1 MYNDKEEPLNIN
13 NHKRQMSLRK
23 KKRINSTRK
32 KRDTTNKLFIKINL
46 ILIFVFIISICLMGF
61 YIYKKLNNLAE
72 VKLQII
78 EKKKEIDYETK
89 LKDVLK
95 DKIKKINSVL
105 DDKEKIVKD
114 INELYIHKEDELN
127 TKKRI
132 YENLKELYDK
142 TEAENLFSMSLDETI
157 NNLNQRIKYI
167 NKEKNLK

>member
-1 MYNDKEEPLNIN
+1 
-13 NHKRQMSLRK
+13 
-23 KKRINSTRK
+23 
-32 KRDTTNKLFIKINL
+32 
-46 ILIFVFIISICLMGF
+46 MGF

>member
-1 MYNDKEEPLNIN
+1 
-13 NHKRQMSLRK
+13 MSLRK

-32 KRDTTNKLFIKINL
+32 KRDATNKLFIKINL
-46 ILIFVFIISICLMGF
+46 ILIFVFTISICLLGF

-72 VKLQII
+72 VKLAII
-78 EKKKEIDYETK
+78 EKKKEIDYEIN

-114 INELYIHKEDELN
+114 INELYIHKEDEVK
-127 TKKRI
+127 TKKKI
-132 YENLKELYDK
+132 YENLKDLYDK

-157 NNLNQRIKYI
+157 NNLNQRIKCI
-167 NKEKNLK
+167 NKEKNR